1 MKEAE
6 TDPLF
11 TALTKPVAIKG
22 VPLYY
27 FGTNAMVLAMSII
40 ATTDLLFFIGFA
52 AFVNLPMHFLGRW
65 LMERDHHFM
74 TIIWVKSKLPPVHTK
89 ALWKCRSFCP

>member
-11 TALTKPVAIKG
+11 TALTKPVTIKG
-22 VPLYY
+22 VTIYY
-27 FGTNAMVLAMSII
+27 FGTNAMLLAMSII
-40 ATTDLLFFIGFA
+40 ATTDLMVFIGCA
-52 AFVNLPMHFLGRW
+52 VLVNLPMHFLGRW

-74 TIIWVKSKLPPVHTK
+74 SIIWAKSN
-89 ALWKCRSFCP
+89 